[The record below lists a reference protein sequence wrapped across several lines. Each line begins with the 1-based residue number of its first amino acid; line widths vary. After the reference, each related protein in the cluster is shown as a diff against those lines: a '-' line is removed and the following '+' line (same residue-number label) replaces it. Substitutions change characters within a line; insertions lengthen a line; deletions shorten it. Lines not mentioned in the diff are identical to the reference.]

1 MCLSMMLTLSLSDG
15 MAGTWVRWRLSRLD
29 VADVLG
35 LEYVIFGCA
44 VLGGRGS
51 PRRAVEYG
59 LTPNE
64 GLTYDSL

>member
-1 MCLSMMLTLSLSDG
+1 MCFSMMLTLPLSDG
-15 MAGTWVRWRLSRLD
+15 MAGTWVRWRLSRFD

-35 LEYVIFGCA
+35 LDFGCA

-64 GLTYDSL
+64 GLTY